1 VQFLLSGAF
10 ELSVLLY
17 LLVHGLVEYSAGEH
31 EGELEIYKNV
41 FRERMIGII
50 IACRRPLVR
59 KKISYSSTLSLLPI
73 GLSPVDGRFVLS
85 VDEALLW
92 LGGVFASTLS
102 ITLIPLKRI
111 WK

>member
-1 VQFLLSGAF
+1 MKREVWSCKKIRKR
-10 ELSVLLY
+10 EKI
-17 LLVHGLVEYSAGEH
+17 ETRKKI
-31 EGELEIYKNV
+31 EIHV
-41 FRERMIGII
+41 FRERMRGII

-73 GLSPVDGRFVLS
+73 GLSPVDGGFVLE

-92 LGGVFASTLS
+92 LGGGEYP
-102 ITLIPLKRI
+102 IYHIDPLKRI

>member
-1 VQFLLSGAF
+1 MDWLNTPQGNTKVNWKSK
-10 ELSVLLY
+10 
-17 LLVHGLVEYSAGEH
+17 
-31 EGELEIYKNV
+31 KNV

-102 ITLIPLKRI
+102 ITLIPSIQFGNRPFI
-111 WK
+111 RNYIPGRVPP